1 MKTVSRLCLKGG
13 IVLILSSFTLHGK
26 NQAESFSPDNNP
38 AVLPVTIKP
47 SEATILRSRVLEAR
61 SYSMEKRFSTR
72 YCFLVDMS
80 IPSGKKRFFVYDF
93 STNRIVY
100 SGLVSHGSGGI
111 NYSSQPKFSN
121 DPGSDCSSLGKYKV
135 GGVYYGQY
143 GKSYKLYGLETS
155 NSNAY
160 KRAVVLHG
168 YTCVP
173 DEETYP
179 KGVCNSSGCT
189 GVSLNFFNKLAMVI
203 DESQKP
209 ILLWIFQ

>member
-1 MKTVSRLCLKGG
+1 MKTVSLICLKGG
-13 IVLILSSFTLHGK
+13 LILILFSCNLLGK
-26 NQAESFSPDNNP
+26 DLAESFSPGRNSTI
-38 AVLPVTIKP
+38 LPVRTKP
-47 SEATILRSRVLEAR
+47 SGALILRSRVMEAR
-61 SYSMEKRFSTR
+61 SYSLEKRFSTR

-93 STNRIVY
+93 STNQVVY

-135 GGVYYGQY
+135 GEVYHGQY

-173 DEETYP
+173 DDEIYP

-189 GVSLNFFNKLAMVI
+189 GVSLNFFNKLAMII